1 MTDFTTVK
9 EALEKNGFK
18 VHVFET
24 GADAAAYL
32 KDNIIGTTVGFGGS
46 KTLDAIDLFD
56 VLSENNHVVW
66 HWKVADYENLTPDQT
81 EEFAKIHKARTEA
94 MNTEVYICS
103 ANALAQTGE
112 IVNIDGAGN
121 RLSSTLWGH
130 KRVFFVIGSNKLVPT
145 YEDAVWRARNVA
157 APKRARSMHKNTP
170 CATGELKCHNCTSPQ
185 RICRGMA
192 TIWQPMMKQDYEVIL
207 IDEEYGM

>member
-1 MTDFTTVK
+1 MTDFSKVK
-9 EALEKNGFK
+9 NALEKNGFR
-18 VHVFET
+18 VNVFSKGDE
-24 GADAAAYL
+24 AAAYL
-32 KDNIIGTTVGFGGS
+32 KETIKDTTVGFGGS
-46 KTLDAIDLFD
+46 KTLDAIDLYD
-56 VLSENNHVVW
+56 VLSENNQVIW

-81 EEFAKIHKARTEA
+81 EEFAKIHNARMQA

-103 ANALAQTGE
+103 ANALSETGE

-121 RLSSTLWGH
+121 RLASTLWGH
-130 KRVFFVIGSNKLVPT
+130 KRVVFVIGANKLVPT

-157 APKRARSMHKNTP
+157 APKRARSMHKKTP
-170 CATGELKCHNCTSPQ
+170 CASGELKCHNCSSPQ

-192 TIWQPMMKQDYEVIL
+192 TIWQPMMKQDYEVVL